1 MLRRLRFPAATSLAA
16 ALLALCWSAS
26 ALAGT
31 AVLSRAGTLYEVFP
45 APLSEYDSSLAG
57 TIAGR
62 TPVLLLRSTPSAGTP
77 SLEVVAGT
85 RDSADEGAESVEI
98 DEATGTVFTIY
109 TKFQGLMSDLHVAVR
124 RDGQWAEENILPN
137 VGLYLSLNPRVV
149 VTRQR
154 YVDFDGSGGTVTKS
168 RSILHL
174 IWWEESG
181 ASQARYAALF
191 VEDGVLRLEDTAAY
205 NLNDI
210 AGTVGTPAG
219 FPDLPLSS
227 YTFPVIQRD
236 STTNG
241 GALASFADLVTGK
254 QTVLQITF
262 PDDITK
268 LAPPGA
274 TSGDREV
281 YSRSHLPI
289 GRDRGRGTIPRSMST
304 QSTVS
309 GVISP
314 HGTATLFYWSEGN
327 VLKVVGSDAPE
338 TASPLSIPLRPDFS
352 VDRAIAVVR
361 EMAEKE

>member
-1 MLRRLRFPAATSLAA
+1 MSRRLRLLPSVAA
-16 ALLALCWSAS
+16 AVLALCWSAS
-26 ALAGT
+26 AAAGT
-31 AVLSRAGTLYEVFP
+31 AVLSRSGTLYEVFP
-45 APLSEYDSSLAG
+45 APLSEFELSLAG
-57 TIAGR
+57 TIEGR
-62 TPVLLLRSTPSAGTP
+62 TPVLLLRSTPAGGSP

-98 DEATGTVFTIY
+98 DEATGTVFSVY

-154 YVDFDGSGGTVTKS
+154 YVDFDGHGGTVTKS

-181 ASQARYAALF
+181 TSQARYAALF
-191 VEDGVLRLEDTAAY
+191 VEDGVLRLEDTAGY

-210 AGTVGTPAG
+210 AGTVGNPIAPAG
-219 FPDLPLSS
+219 LPLSA
-227 YTFPVIQRD
+227 YTFPVVQRD

-241 GALASFADLVTGK
+241 GALVSFADLATGK
-254 QTVLQITF
+254 QKVLQITF

-268 LAPPGA
+268 LAPPGS
-274 TSGDREV
+274 TSGGREV

-289 GRDRGRGTIPRSMST
+289 GRDVGHGRIPVAMST

-314 HGTATLFYWSEGN
+314 RGSTTLFYWPEAN
-327 VLKVVGSDAPE
+327 ALKVIGSDAPE
-338 TASPLSIPLRPDFS
+338 GTAPLALPLRPDFS
-352 VDRAIAVVR
+352 VDRAIGVVK